1 MNSPFK
7 FLDAYEL
14 KDRDAFFGRD
24 TEINDLYQLVT
35 QNRLTF
41 VYGPSGIGKTSL
53 VQCGLASRFDR
64 VDWLPIFVRRGD
76 DINASLR
83 REIGKALGLDSPYD
97 GDLTVAID
105 TLYKNYLRPVYL
117 IFDQFEELF
126 ILGRDDDEEAE
137 RLPFFESIADLL
149 DANQPC
155 RILFIMREDYFGHLN
170 QFEKI
175 VPELYHRKI
184 RVEPMSRDNLQTVI
198 TGSCKVFHI
207 GFDDP
212 QRSPQL
218 VMDNILAGKKG
229 VHMPYVQVYL
239 HILYQEAV
247 SVSPALP
254 AEAAGVGGAAPTL
267 HSSLSPVS
275 PAIAVGEGGPQ
286 SAGNPTQSLRFT
298 DAIIRKVG
306 PIADVLGRFLQEQKT
321 LIYKTLQQ
329 NPAFAAIPEDVVA
342 QVLDVFVSSEGT
354 KVPVGYTLQADG
366 RLALD
371 AKAARPLAGLL
382 AANGDSAAT
391 AAGAALVSATLH
403 ELEKGRILRRSDD
416 ALELAHD
423 TLAALIDQQRS
434 LELRQLRD
442 IRQRIETG
450 LREHQESI
458 KSGNLYFF
466 DKGQLARIEPFL
478 DKLGLEAEQEAFLEA
493 SGVEAERRENAEKE
507 QVARELRLAEEKLAV
522 EAQAR
527 KRQRFFTGLVA
538 VVAVVAALLGLFA
551 WYSYR
556 QANEQTEKAKEAN
569 IEAQKS
575 KSLAEKREKEALLS
589 ADTARMATLA
599 TTKEKARADQALLDA
614 KGNAKIAVTTL
625 LTVAQKAILQLN
637 YKEASEAT
645 NAAVRLEANKPEVA
659 SALLEMAFFH
669 NHTGDWKTAA
679 AETAAA
685 SRWLGK
691 PEIAAQAGNVYT
703 GNALPKLRDLQ
714 KTLHPSRYKELNDL
728 YFPEMVPVQGGT
740 FVPGCVKPGDK
751 LCQQYNKDSLYQAT
765 LSDFQMARTETTVLQ
780 YNLYSEAMKR
790 TIAQRITAADTLEE
804 YTPTWGWVYNHP
816 VVHVSW
822 YDAVEYAN
830 WASEQQGFFPVYT
843 IDKTTSD
850 TLNESK
856 YDDFKWI
863 VTINPKGTGYRL
875 PTEAEWEFAG
885 RGGIQQ
891 DTFLYAGGDNLDEV
905 AWYYDN
911 SKSKTHPVRGK
922 KRNHLKLYDMS
933 GNVWEWCWDR
943 FADYPEKPE
952 KDYTGPTTGKY
963 SGRVCRGGSWLDY
976 DNGCRSAIRSNYAPS
991 DRNLIIG
998 FRVAQD

>member
-14 KDRDAFFGRD
+14 KDRDAFFGRE

-97 GDLTVAID
+97 GDLTEAID

-329 NPAFAAIPEDVVA
+329 NPVFAAIPEDVVA

-391 AAGAALVSATLH
+391 VAGAALVSATLH

-478 DKLGLEAEQEAFLEA
+478 AKLGLEAEQEAFLED
-493 SGVEAERRENAEKE
+493 SGVEAERKENAERLRAK
-507 QVARELRLAEEKLAV
+507 RELNLVEEKLAGEQRERQLAKEKLAV
-522 EAQAR
+522 EQRERQLAEGKLAAEQREVQLAGEKLAAEQKAR
-527 KRQRFFTGLVA
+527 ERQRLLTRLVA
-538 VVAVVAALLGLFA
+538 AVAFVAVMAAVWGFCKT
-551 WYSYR
+551 
-556 QANEQTEKAKEAN
+556 QE
-569 IEAQKS
+569 
-575 KSLAEKREKEALLS
+575 
-589 ADTARMATLA
+589 
-599 TTKEKARADQALLDA
+599 A
-614 KGNAKIAVTTL
+614 KGNAKTAVTTL
-625 LTVAQKAILQLN
+625 LTVANKAILQLN
-637 YKEASEAT
+637 YKEAGEAI

-685 SRWLGK
+685 ARWLGK

-728 YFPEMVPVQGGT
+728 YFPEMVPVRGGT
-740 FVPGCVKPGDK
+740 FVPGCVKPGDQ
-751 LCQQYNKDSLYQAT
+751 LCRAYNKDSLYQAT

-780 YNLYSEAMKR
+780 YNLYSEAVKR
-790 TIAQRITAADTLEE
+790 TIAQRITAADTLKE

-816 VVHVSW
+816 VVNVSW

-891 DTFLYAGGDNLDEV
+891 DTFQYAGSDNLDEV
-905 AWYYDN
+905 AWYYYN

-933 GNVWEWCWDR
+933 GNVWEWCWDW
-943 FADYPEKPE
+943 FADYPEKPK

-963 SGRVCRGGSWLDY
+963 SGRVCRGGSWNDFGG
-976 DNGCRSAIRSNYAPS
+976 NGRSAFRYFDGPSN
-991 DRNLIIG
+991 RNYYFG